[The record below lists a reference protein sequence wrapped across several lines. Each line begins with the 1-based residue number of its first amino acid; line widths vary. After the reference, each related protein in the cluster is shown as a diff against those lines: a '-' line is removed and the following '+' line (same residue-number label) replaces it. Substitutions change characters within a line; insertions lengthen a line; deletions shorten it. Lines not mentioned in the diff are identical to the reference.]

1 MDWRLIRFAFLLVLV
16 TESMALNAGGSW
28 TREEFLASSV
38 SSLLFTAPPAER
50 VRSVD
55 VGDCVDLM
63 AEPILR
69 KNPDVVFPSSMEGL
83 WTCKRSVTNF
93 EGDSFM
99 GTTVWKA
106 LGGTNKKSSQLQSLN
121 EEYES
126 QFISSNLV
134 DSSYKVLDRGFE
146 MASRTGSKNVVW
158 DVREPNRLLYYYDDK
173 NKIQID
179 VVRRAVEA
187 PSDAGFGFQELYRIT
202 DGPFIRAAL
211 VKRRYRRA
219 FDEQNRRQVQG
230 LEILK
235 TFRVLDGMA
244 GTELPTATIKTSI
257 LMTRPQGDDYDVPS
271 AAF

>member
-1 MDWRLIRFAFLLVLV
+1 MV
-16 TESMALNAGGSW
+16 LNAVDSW
-28 TREEFLASSV
+28 TRQEFLASSV
-38 SSLLFTAPPAER
+38 SSLLFSAPPVER

-55 VGDCVDLM
+55 VGDGVDLM
-63 AEPILR
+63 AEPKLQ

-83 WTCKRSVTNF
+83 WTCKRAVTTF
-93 EGDSFM
+93 DGDAFM

-106 LGGTNKKSSQLQSLN
+106 LGGTNKKSSQLETFN

-126 QFISSNLV
+126 RFIPSNLV
-134 DSSYKVLDRGFE
+134 DPSYKVLDRGFE

-158 DVREPNRLLYYYDDK
+158 DVREPNRLKYYYNEND
-173 NKIQID
+173 KIQID
-179 VVRRAVEA
+179 VVQRAVEV

-202 DGPFIRAAL
+202 DGPFVRAAL

-219 FDEQNRRQVQG
+219 FDEQNQRQVQG
-230 LEILK
+230 LEIMK

-244 GTELPTATIKTSI
+244 GTEFPTATIKTSI
-257 LMTRPQGDDYDVPS
+257 LMTRPRGDDYDIPS